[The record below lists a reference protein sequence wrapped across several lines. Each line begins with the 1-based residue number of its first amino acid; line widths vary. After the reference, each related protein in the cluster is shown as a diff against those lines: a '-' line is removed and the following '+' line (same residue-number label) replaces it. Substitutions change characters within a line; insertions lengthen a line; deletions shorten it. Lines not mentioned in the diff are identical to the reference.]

1 MKKNT
6 LLFVYILT
14 LSTTYAQITI
24 EKPIYRVGIFTSL
37 YLDSAYKQ
45 GKYQF
50 NESVPKFILKGLD
63 FAVGARLAIDT
74 IQSVDSNSYIN
85 YTIFDIQSKNSSI
98 QKLQDNKVF
107 DSLDLIIGNV
117 SGLEFKQLANIA
129 CPKNIPFVSVTYPND
144 AGISNCSSVIL
155 LNPTIQVHCEKMYNY
170 LLENDAFANKIFI
183 SKDGV
188 LETRIKLSYDKLNKG
203 SGTSTLLSWKEYN
216 VMDSTEN
223 IDEEYLTT
231 LLDSTKK
238 NVIICGSLDEK
249 FSIKLIKAAAGLN
262 KYEITLYGMPSWET
276 ISETDNKS
284 NQNLKILYTTSFY
297 NTRKQTEKKFEDRF
311 IRKTNS
317 RPSDYAYKAYESTLY
332 FSRLLMRHGS
342 NINSHL
348 DDTEETIFTPYV
360 IKPVYSQASA
370 TVLFRENKNVH
381 IIQHEKG
388 VKTQVTQQ

>member
-1 MKKNT
+1 
-6 LLFVYILT
+6 
-14 LSTTYAQITI
+14 
-24 EKPIYRVGIFTSL
+24 
-37 YLDSAYKQ
+37 
-45 GKYQF
+45 
-50 NESVPKFILKGLD
+50 
-63 FAVGARLAIDT
+63 
-74 IQSVDSNSYIN
+74 
-85 YTIFDIQSKNSSI
+85 
-98 QKLQDNKVF
+98 
-107 DSLDLIIGNV
+107 
-117 SGLEFKQLANIA
+117 
-129 CPKNIPFVSVTYPND
+129 
-144 AGISNCSSVIL
+144 